1 MRKSAGNGAQ
11 STESIAQSKSE
22 SSTNR
27 YAFRS
32 NTETNTSR
40 AVTSRATN
48 RRIIRS
54 GTGSTKP
61 GRKKSAISIS
71 EAALESPSQIRGPS
85 TNLRETPF

>member
-61 GRKKSAISIS
+61 GRKKAPSPFLKRRLKVRRKS
-71 EAALESPSQIRGPS
+71 EGRRR
-85 TNLRETPF
+85 T